1 MVREAT
7 KKDRQESSKSSITY
21 SPTGQKHFKY
31 EQYIGISTTK
41 KNNFVSLEF
50 VFMYVNVKHKF
61 WCESSV
67 KKIYISKKYL

>member
-31 EQYIGISTTK
+31 EQQIGISTTK
-41 KNNFVSLEF
+41 NFFVSLEF

-67 KKIYISKKYL
+67 KKNIYFKKYL